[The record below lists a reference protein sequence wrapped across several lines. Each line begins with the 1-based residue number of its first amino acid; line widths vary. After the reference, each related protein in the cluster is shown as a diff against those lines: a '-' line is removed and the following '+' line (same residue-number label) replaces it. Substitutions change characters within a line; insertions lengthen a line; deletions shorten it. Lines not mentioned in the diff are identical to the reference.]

1 MDFVVDVEVEFIF
14 LVVLEFLDEV
24 DFVLND
30 NGFFY
35 EFDYENV
42 SIVLRRMFIVVVLKK
57 GNSVSK
63 FIEVI
68 LNFLWW
74 SVFVV
79 V

>member
-1 MDFVVDVEVEFIF
+1 MDVEVEFIF